1 MHGKYKRLKLQL
13 FVMKIVVERRFI
25 VINIPRR
32 RIAQYVRAQNNNR
45 RVASSMLK
53 LGILLFCPWERYST
67 LSSQLAQD
75 YLLSVR
81 FPKWAMVVTSLEKTL
96 YAYNLTMGPK
106 HLPAVVDYNLTKVT
120 YVSSLMFVW

>member
-1 MHGKYKRLKLQL
+1 MHVKYKRLKLQL
-13 FVMKIVVERRFI
+13 FIMKIVVERRFI

-96 YAYNLTMGPK
+96 YTMGPK
-106 HLPAVVDYNLTKVT
+106 H
-120 YVSSLMFVW
+120 S